1 MAVSN
6 VGVAVGKI
14 TAFRHRRLQAPVSRC
29 ELLLLCRAAN
39 SGHTALA
46 DSSKSAYDLSERWY

>member
-14 TAFRHRRLQAPVSRC
+14 TAFRYLQAPVSRC
-29 ELLLLCRAAN
+29 TLLLLCRAAS

-46 DSSKSAYDLSERWY
+46 DSSKSACDLSERWY